1 MAKQLTKEKNGSLKT
16 MPTPSKPVR
25 KMVKKASL
33 SKLPIAELK
42 KVIRKRN
49 DSLQDVFLNDEDAW
63 ETLKTR
69 KSLYQLWK
77 DAAWSFYGFS
87 RNLETG
93 KVEISHRASIMG
105 IPIIAY
111 FMLEEADLKRDGARW
126 EIINPDWEK
135 FIFKIEIDQDR
146 ITIIKDILSKLNSKP
161 AKNGVKKISN

>member
-93 KVEISHRASIMG
+93 KVEISHRASIM
-105 IPIIAY
+105 
-111 FMLEEADLKRDGARW
+111 
-126 EIINPDWEK
+126 
-135 FIFKIEIDQDR
+135 
-146 ITIIKDILSKLNSKP
+146 
-161 AKNGVKKISN
+161 